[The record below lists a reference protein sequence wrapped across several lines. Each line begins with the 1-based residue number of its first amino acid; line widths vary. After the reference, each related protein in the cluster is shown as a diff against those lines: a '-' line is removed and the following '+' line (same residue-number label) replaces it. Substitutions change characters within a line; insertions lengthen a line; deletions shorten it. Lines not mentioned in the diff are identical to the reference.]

1 MCMLY
6 LMFFSTT
13 QCACCTTNSSQR
25 PIVHVVPHLFFN
37 DPMCMLYHMFVSTT
51 QCACCT
57 TCSSQ
62 RPNVHVVPHVRLNDP
77 MCMLYHMFFSTT
89 QCACC
94 TSCSSQRPN
103 KVRARRVSCSACCIM
118 RKVQTFLTSKDAFL
132 VLLTPTPCRW
142 GLIFLSVFLL
152 ACHKCYDSCCN
163 GPRDKHRMHAC
174 TSNASIA
181 VVMAQKMN
189 RMHARKSNAR

>member
-1 MCMLY
+1 
-6 LMFFSTT
+6 MFARWYRPPELFFGASSYGFGVDVWAAG
-13 QCACCTTNSSQR
+13 CILAGACY
-25 PIVHVVPHLFFN
+25 VHVVPHVLLN
-37 DPMCMLYHMFVSTT
+37 DPMCMLYHKFVSTT
-51 QCACCT
+51 HCACCT
-57 TCSSQ
+57 TSFFQ

-132 VLLTPTPCRW
+132 VLLTPTPCR
-142 GLIFLSVFLL
+142 
-152 ACHKCYDSCCN
+152 
-163 GPRDKHRMHAC
+163 
-174 TSNASIA
+174 
-181 VVMAQKMN
+181 
-189 RMHARKSNAR
+189 

>member
-1 MCMLY
+1 VFARWYRPPEL
-6 LMFFSTT
+6 FFGASSYGFGVDVWAAG
-13 QCACCTTNSSQR
+13 CILAGACY
-25 PIVHVVPHLFFN
+25 VHVVPHVLLN
-37 DPMCMLYHMFVSTT
+37 DPMCMLYHKFVSTT
-51 QCACCT
+51 HCACCT
-57 TCSSQ
+57 TSFFQ

-132 VLLTPTPCRW
+132 VLLTPTPCR
-142 GLIFLSVFLL
+142 
-152 ACHKCYDSCCN
+152 
-163 GPRDKHRMHAC
+163 
-174 TSNASIA
+174 
-181 VVMAQKMN
+181 
-189 RMHARKSNAR
+189 

>member
-1 MCMLY
+1 VFARWYRPPELFFGASSYGFGVDVWAAGCILAGACYVHVVPHVLLNDPMCMLY
-6 LMFFSTT
+6 HKFVSTT
-13 QCACCTTNSSQR
+13 HCACCTTSFFQR
-25 PIVHVVPHLFFN
+25 PNVHVVPHVRLN
-37 DPMCMLYHMFVSTT
+37 DPMCMLYHMFFSTT

-132 VLLTPTPCRW
+132 VLLTPTPCR
-142 GLIFLSVFLL
+142 
-152 ACHKCYDSCCN
+152 
-163 GPRDKHRMHAC
+163 
-174 TSNASIA
+174 
-181 VVMAQKMN
+181 
-189 RMHARKSNAR
+189 